1 VTQPEPEP
9 DPDRPTM
16 APFLGALAL
25 VVLIVI
31 GIVLFNVFGDD
42 DPTPEQSVRLAVVGQ
57 NDAMQR
63 QSYQDFRTY
72 TCRGDQ
78 GNESEFLARQRDSVA
93 KNGARTIAEVFNV
106 RIGGDRATADVTYG
120 FEKTV
125 DTTSGSE
132 LNVMRED
139 GAWKVCESGA
149 K

>member
-1 VTQPEPEP
+1 MTQPEPEP
-9 DPDRPTM
+9 DPDPPTI

-31 GIVLFNVFGDD
+31 GIVLFNVFGND
-42 DPTPEQSVRLAVVGQ
+42 DPTPEQSVRLAIVGQ
-57 NDAMQR
+57 NDATQR

-78 GNESEFLARQRDSVA
+78 GNESEFLARQRDSAA
-93 KNGARTIAEVFNV
+93 KNGARSVAEVFNV
-106 RIGGDRATADVTYG
+106 RIDGDRATADVTYS
-120 FEKTV
+120 FERTV

-132 LNVMRED
+132 LNVKRED